1 MDFQHLAHLNTE
13 ARKALAN
20 LRLIEKERD
29 RLIGDTRKLADS
41 LKREQIAIA
50 LGLLPIVMSERKR
63 LELDTSAP
71 LEIEAPEE
79 H

>member
-1 MDFQHLAHLNTE
+1 MAMDFQHLAHLNSE

-41 LKREQIAIA
+41 LKREQI
-50 LGLLPIVMSERKR
+50 V
-63 LELDTSAP
+63 LDTSAP

>member
-1 MDFQHLAHLNTE
+1 MAMDFQHLAHLNTE

-50 LGLLPIVMSERKR
+50 LGL
-63 LELDTSAP
+63 
-71 LEIEAPEE
+71 
-79 H
+79 